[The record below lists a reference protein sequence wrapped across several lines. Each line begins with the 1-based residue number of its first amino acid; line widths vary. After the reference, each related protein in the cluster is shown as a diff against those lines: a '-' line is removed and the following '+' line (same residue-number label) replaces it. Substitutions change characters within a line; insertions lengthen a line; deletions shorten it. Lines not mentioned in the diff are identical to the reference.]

1 MVATKDMDNPSVHN
15 HELKLERAAEH
26 LSTLE
31 VRIDDW
37 LDGAYRYVAELD
49 PQSGK
54 KHIRVKVLK
63 PPPAAFRPI
72 FGECLHN
79 FRSALD
85 NLAYELAVPYFGCPL
100 PEPYHRKSEFPI
112 FGRRP
117 MRTGERKNKIGCIH
131 PRAQVI
137 IKRLQPYQRGGAF
150 WVHPLW
156 QLNQLSNLD

>member
-1 MVATKDMDNPSVHN
+1 MTTLIRRLGESISARLRESKARLPTIMVATKDMDNPSVHN

-63 PPPAAFRPI
+63 PPPAAF
-72 FGECLHN
+72 
-79 FRSALD
+79 S
-85 NLAYELAVPYFGCPL
+85 VP
-100 PEPYHRKSEFPI
+100 
-112 FGRRP
+112 
-117 MRTGERKNKIGCIH
+117 
-131 PRAQVI
+131 
-137 IKRLQPYQRGGAF
+137 
-150 WVHPLW
+150 
-156 QLNQLSNLD
+156 LSTI